1 MSNILVNKIKEQ
13 RPNLLDNTIKT
24 YVSILTSLHKKVFG
38 KNEDI
43 SLANFKEVNKI
54 MEVLKDKPASTRKT
68 SLSAL
73 FILTN
78 LKDYQDQMKDDIQ
91 TYKNDVDKQEQND
104 KQKDSFMS
112 QDEIKSRLEELRV
125 NAEHIY
131 KKNSLTPS
139 DINEIQN
146 YILLALTSG
155 IFIPPRRSLD
165 WTAMKLQNVDKEKDN
180 YIDKNK
186 FVFNQYKGSNK
197 KGAQIIAIPKQLQAI
212 LKKWLQVNNNEFL
225 LIDVNGNALNSI
237 KVTQRLNKILKDGSA
252 VNVLRRSYLST
263 KYQDTIKLNEELA
276 IDLNKMGSSKKQ
288 EASYIKKID
297 I

>member
-252 VNVLRRSYLST
+252 INTLRHSYLSS
-263 KYQDTIKLNEELA
+263 KYQDTIKTNEELKK
-276 IDLNKMGSSKKQ
+276 DLEAMGSSKGQ
-288 EASYIKKID
+288 EKIYVQKLNT
-297 I
+297 

>member
-1 MSNILVNKIKEQ
+1 MSNILATKIKEQ
-13 RPNLLDNTIKT
+13 RPNLLDNTVKT
-24 YVSILTSLHKKVFG
+24 YVSILTSLHKKAFG
-38 KNEDI
+38 KEEEI
-43 SLANFKEVNKI
+43 SLANFKDVKKL
-54 MEVLKDKPASTRKT
+54 MEALKDKPASTRKT

-91 TYKNDVDKQEQND
+91 TYKNDVDKQEQSD
-104 KQKDSFMS
+104 KQKNSFMS
-112 QDEIKSRLEELRV
+112 QDEIKTKLEELRI
-125 NAEHIY
+125 NTDHIY

-155 IFIPPRRSLD
+155 AFIAPRRSLD
-165 WTAMKLQNVDKEKDN
+165 WTAMKIKNVDKSVDN

-197 KGAQIIAIPKQLQAI
+197 KGAQTIPIPKPLQVI
-212 LKKWLQVNNNEFL
+212 LKKWLQVNNNDYL

-237 KVTQRLNKILKDGSA
+237 KVTQRLNKILKGGSA
-252 VNVLRRSYLST
+252 INTLRHSYLSS
-263 KYQDTIKLNEELA
+263 KYQDTIKTNEALA
-276 IDLNKMGSSKKQ
+276 KDMSDMGSGIGQSKI
-288 EASYIKKID
+288 YIQKINT
-297 I
+297 